1 MNPLHLIRT
10 NSNDG
15 NSLSKICC
23 TTTFTNWE
31 PIEQNLKTIPT
42 VMWSSSTSICWWS
55 TSILRTHQPRPVLH
69 RFSKIARSRTTCS
82 GLSSSQIQRYT
93 RPSST
98 LKSQLVTGTTSARR
112 GQQPPESH
120 TSTWNAAIL
129 TSTDKYLAKFRR
141 HSEWEP
147 FKVRSEL
154 TASRHFP
161 SRFIGAKKRWGNTVW
176 DVVGISSPLRA
187 NVMSNIV
194 AMPST

>member
-15 NSLSKICC
+15 NSLSKTCC
-23 TTTFTNWE
+23 ITTFTNWE

-42 VMWSSSTSICWWS
+42 VMRSSSTSICWWS
-55 TSILRTHQPRPVLH
+55 ISVLRTHRPRPVLH
-69 RFSKIARSRTTCS
+69 RFSKIARSHTTCS
-82 GLSSSQIQRYT
+82 GLSSSQIPRYT

-98 LKSQLVTGTTSARR
+98 PKSQLVIGTTPARR

-120 TSTWNAAIL
+120 TSRWNAAIL
-129 TSTDKYLAKFRR
+129 TSTVKYLAKFQQ

-147 FKVRSEL
+147 FKVQSKL

-161 SRFIGAKKRWGNTVW
+161 SRFISAKKR
-176 DVVGISSPLRA
+176 
-187 NVMSNIV
+187 
-194 AMPST
+194 